1 MRAAGDGT
9 THTDMRRIRQLR
21 IRIWRHTRALVH
33 TSDAPEF
40 GPLGL
45 DREPTTTRI
54 WHPGTVRARGTTR
67 VAVANE
73 DCLDIILT

>member
-9 THTDMRRIRQLR
+9 THPDMRRIRQLR

-45 DREPTTTRI
+45 DREPTNKRMC
-54 WHPGTVRARGTTR
+54 HPGTVRTWGTTR
-67 VAVANE
+67 VTVANE
-73 DCLDIILT
+73 DCLDRAS